1 MMKKMLLTG
10 ILGVSMTAM
19 LHAQVLEV
27 KSMEDVKPVK
37 GLKVLEDG
45 SFEISGRNTIVF
57 SKESFKIDPAK
68 TYKISGE
75 FKSANEKTFQVYLG
89 FAPKDARNRIIGMP
103 TVNPLAGTDTEL
115 VEACQ
120 AADTQVKVKDA
131 SKWKK
136 INGFVIYYN
145 TKDDFSDLPN
155 INRINSAIK
164 EITKEGDIYV
174 LTLEKPVGKALEAGT
189 KIRQQGG
196 GGYLYTGGS
205 PKVTGEWKTL
215 SGTIKGLSQKGWNPK
230 IWPVGTVSAEV
241 VFIGSWSSKTDESTV
256 TLARNIKVE
265 EVE

>member
-1 MMKKMLLTG
+1 MTKKMLLLG
-10 ILGVSMTAM
+10 ILGVSMTAT

-27 KSMEDVKPVK
+27 KSMEDVKPIKGVK
-37 GLKVLEDG
+37 ITEDG
-45 SFEISGRNTIVF
+45 SFEISARNTIVF

-75 FKSANEKTFQVYLG
+75 FKSANESTVQVYLG
-89 FAPKDARNRIIGMP
+89 FAPKDARNRIIGMG
-103 TVNPLAGTDTEL
+103 TVNPIAGTDTEL

-120 AADTQVKVKDA
+120 ATDTQVKVKDA
-131 SKWKK
+131 SKWRKL
-136 INGFVIYYN
+136 NNFVIYYN
-145 TKDDFSDLPN
+145 TREDFSDLPN
-155 INRINSAIK
+155 TNRINSNIK
-164 EITKEGDIYV
+164 EIAKEGDIYV

-215 SGTIKGLSQKGWNPK
+215 SGTIKGLSLKGWNPK
-230 IWPVGTVSAEV
+230 IWPVGTVFAEV
-241 VFIGSWSSKTDESTV
+241 VFLGNWGAKPEENAI
-256 TLARNIKVE
+256 TLVRNIKVE